1 MRQTLCE
8 NSFLEGRA
16 KNYLFFTSF
25 CKTRHHEDIIFVA
38 FFLYFFRRI
47 SKQNMSETLLNGDT
61 AYMLICM
68 ALVNLMTPG
77 LAFFYGGLVRSSN
90 VLSIMAHGGMFFFS
104 LFSLF
109 LARMT
114 TRLFFLLVIMAL
126 RRTTRKRL
134 LLTFFFFF
142 FFFFFF
148 IVFEKTGI
156 RYVSESLRAISSATR
171 NRIIS

>member
-1 MRQTLCE
+1 
-8 NSFLEGRA
+8 
-16 KNYLFFTSF
+16 
-25 CKTRHHEDIIFVA
+25 
-38 FFLYFFRRI
+38 
-47 SKQNMSETLLNGDT
+47 MSETLINGDT

-90 VLSIMAHGGMFFFS
+90 VLSIMAQNYASMGLMTIIWTAWGYVFRS
-104 LFSLF
+104 LFSFF

-142 FFFFFF
+142 FFFF

-156 RYVSESLRAISSATR
+156 RYVSENPKAISWGTR

>member
-1 MRQTLCE
+1 ML
-8 NSFLEGRA
+8 
-16 KNYLFFTSF
+16 LFP
-25 CKTRHHEDIIFVA
+25 
-38 FFLYFFRRI
+38 LYFFPPPV
-47 SKQNMSETLLNGDT
+47 SKQNMSETLINGDT

-90 VLSIMAHGGMFFFS
+90 VLSIMAQNYASMGLMTIIWTAWGYVFRS
-104 LFSLF
+104 LFSFF

-142 FFFFFF
+142 FF

-171 NRIIS
+171 IRIIS